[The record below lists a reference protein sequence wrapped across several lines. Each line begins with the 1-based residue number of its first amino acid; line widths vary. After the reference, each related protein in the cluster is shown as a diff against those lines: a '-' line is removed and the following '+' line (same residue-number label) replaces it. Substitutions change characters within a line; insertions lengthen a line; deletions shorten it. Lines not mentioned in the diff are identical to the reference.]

1 MPEPRSADHATPHHA
16 LRITLDTPL
25 NQILDLHGMTKDFTR
40 CLPPRPQPRRLL
52 HRRPGEATPHGE
64 GFSIVETLIAAAILL
79 IIMVGLL
86 PLFVRALTDNA
97 QSRRSTEV
105 ANAAR
110 SEVERLM
117 QLNFNHPELTI
128 TAGSELETTFYYIP
142 YLKEWKSSADFTP
155 DGTESYERITT
166 IRQYSR
172 SAVDDGVIEDDEA
185 LPAGTDASQIHIKE
199 IQVALN
205 GPSEFARPAKTVT
218 LRAMRGI

>member
-1 MPEPRSADHATPHHA
+1 MIHRPLSPVLPGPQQLSPSVHQTVADDQ
-16 LRITLDTPL
+16 R
-25 NQILDLHGMTKDFTR
+25 
-40 CLPPRPQPRRLL
+40 
-52 HRRPGEATPHGE
+52 
-64 GFSIVETLIAAAILL
+64 GFSIVETLIAASILL

-117 QLNFNHPELTI
+117 QLDFNHPELTL
-128 TAGSELETTFYYIP
+128 TSGTELETTFYYVP
-142 YLKEWKSSADFTP
+142 SLKLWKSSTEFTP
-155 DGTESYERITT
+155 DGTETYQRTTT

-185 LPAGTDASQIHIKE
+185 LAWDADPSQIHLKE
-199 IQVALN
+199 IQVALD

-218 LRAMRGI
+218 LRVMRGI